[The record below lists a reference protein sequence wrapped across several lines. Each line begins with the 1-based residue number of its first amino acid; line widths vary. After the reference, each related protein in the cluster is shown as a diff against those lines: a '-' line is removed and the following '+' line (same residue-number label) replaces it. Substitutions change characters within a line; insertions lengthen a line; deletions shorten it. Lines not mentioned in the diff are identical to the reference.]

1 MISLIVAYDQN
12 QVIGLNGKMPWHFKA
27 DLAYFRQITEHH
39 TVFMGRKTY
48 ESILSYN
55 QTPLKNRPHVVAS
68 SGLKDDRVTVVSD
81 VDAWLK
87 VPRQEE
93 VFVIGG
99 AEIYR
104 QSLPYADRLYITH
117 IEKAYEGDTF
127 FPHWNQEDYSLISST
142 QEGPLTFAV
151 YERNPQ

>member
-68 SGLKDDRVTVVSD
+68 SGLKDDRVTVVSN

>member
-27 DLAYFRQITEHH
+27 DLAYFRKITEHH

-117 IEKAYEGDTF
+117 IDQAFEGDTF
-127 FPHWNQEDYSLISST
+127 FPHWNKEDYTLISNT

>member
-12 QVIGLNGKMPWHFKA
+12 QVIGLNGKMPWQFKA

>member
-12 QVIGLNGKMPWHFKA
+12 RVIGLNGKMPWHFKA

-48 ESILSYN
+48 DSILSYN

-68 SGLKDDRVTVVSD
+68 RSLEDDRVTVVSD
-81 VDAWLK
+81 VEAWLK
-87 VPRQEE
+87 LPREEE

-104 QSLPYADRLYITH
+104 QSLPFADRLYITH
-117 IEKAYEGDTF
+117 IDQSFEGDTF
-127 FPHWNQEDYSLISST
+127 FPNWNKDDFTLVSSIE
-142 QEGPLTFAV
+142 QSPLTFAV